1 MIDFN
6 TKAILTVIAGA
17 LVLLVVRPLIEPKPA
32 IAQGAVSVSIVFV
45 DIPPGGFGVVPG
57 SVAVPVSCTSGC
69 K

>member
-32 IAQGAVSVSIVFV
+32 IAQGAVSVRIVGV

-57 SVAVPVSCTSGC
+57 
-69 K
+69 